1 MLWAAAIAMDFA
13 KVAGHQSLRKEPA
26 HHAIIQITVLLRHKA
41 TTKMSLLI
49 TGWLV
54 RDTLLMT
61 SIMVTM
67 VLKMRVLQVVY
78 DDELDDENI
87 PYKERVLKELHS
99 RRTEEELYALLEEA
113 LEKLHSEQD

>member
-1 MLWAAAIAMDFA
+1 M
-13 KVAGHQSLRKEPA
+13 
-26 HHAIIQITVLLRHKA
+26 
-41 TTKMSLLI
+41 
-49 TGWLV
+49 
-54 RDTLLMT
+54 
-61 SIMVTM
+61 
-67 VLKMRVLQVVY
+67 Y